1 MSEDLDF
8 ETYLS
13 ISSSGFEI
21 VCIDLKKVKKL
32 YEQNFK
38 IENENKYIDLDSL
51 NKFLNNNIF
60 KIEKLIGKF
69 IKNIS
74 LIIESNEINN
84 IRLGIKKKNYEK
96 NFHTGYLEVALT
108 EIKDI
113 FKESY
118 PDHKI
123 MHMIVDKY
131 SVNGYENSSL
141 KEIFKTNQACIEVQF
156 KSISNNVVL
165 QISKILEQYQI
176 EIIDCMDR
184 IYIENLFKN
193 KNNDFFEMVHQV
205 RNGINNNEIRIV
217 PKYPKKLGIFE
228 KFFQLFS

>member
-1 MSEDLDF
+1 
-8 ETYLS
+8 
-13 ISSSGFEI
+13 
-21 VCIDLKKVKKL
+21 
-32 YEQNFK
+32 
-38 IENENKYIDLDSL
+38 
-51 NKFLNNNIF
+51 
-60 KIEKLIGKF
+60 
-69 IKNIS
+69 
-74 LIIESNEINN
+74 
-84 IRLGIKKKNYEK
+84 
-96 NFHTGYLEVALT
+96 
-108 EIKDI
+108 
-113 FKESY
+113 
-118 PDHKI
+118 
-123 MHMIVDKY
+123 MIVDKY

>member
-84 IRLGIKKKNYEK
+84 IRLGIKKKIMK
-96 NFHTGYLEVALT
+96 
-108 EIKDI
+108 KI
-113 FKESY
+113 F
-118 PDHKI
+118 I
-123 MHMIVDKY
+123 LVT
-131 SVNGYENSSL
+131 L
-141 KEIFKTNQACIEVQF
+141 KLLLLK
-156 KSISNNVVL
+156 
-165 QISKILEQYQI
+165 
-176 EIIDCMDR
+176 
-184 IYIENLFKN
+184 
-193 KNNDFFEMVHQV
+193 
-205 RNGINNNEIRIV
+205 
-217 PKYPKKLGIFE
+217 
-228 KFFQLFS
+228 